1 MSWGYCCPIGGQNQV
16 PLSLAVGKALGV
28 LDYRVDRTGPQSL
41 AMGLWGSWAVASQPH
56 WWVGLSLGTNRVEE
70 DLKMV
75 LTSTSVLIAE
85 RAPQNAYVPRGSL
98 ICLLPFQ
105 KTLQDQ

>member
-1 MSWGYCCPIGGQNQV
+1 MVETTSWGYCCPIGGQNQV

-56 WWVGLSLGTNRVEE
+56 WWVGLSLVPNRVEE

-75 LTSTSVLIAE
+75 LTSTSVLVVE
-85 RAPQNAYVPRGSL
+85 
-98 ICLLPFQ
+98 
-105 KTLQDQ
+105 